1 MNINKKLFNEMK
13 EYLLDGGIMQNDV
26 AGYQILIRKQDGIMI
41 FYINEKYKF
50 FKNEEAFFRAAYRTY
65 QRGY

>member
-1 MNINKKLFNEMK
+1 MK

-26 AGYQILIRKQDGIMI
+26 AGYQILIRKQDGIKI
-41 FYINEKYKF
+41 FYDSIKDKYRQ
-50 FKNEEAFFRAAYRTY
+50 FKNEDAFFRAAYRTY

>member
-26 AGYQILIRKQDGIMI
+26 AGYQILIRKQDGIRI
-41 FYINEKYKF
+41 FYINEKYKS